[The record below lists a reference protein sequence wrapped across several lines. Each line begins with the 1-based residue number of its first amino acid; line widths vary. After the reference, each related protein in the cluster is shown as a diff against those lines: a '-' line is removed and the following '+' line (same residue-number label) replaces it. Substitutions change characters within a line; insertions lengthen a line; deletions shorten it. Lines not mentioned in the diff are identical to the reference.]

1 MIGFNEH
8 KGKLSSSNDNSDVMN
23 HFMTEVK
30 DELNQ
35 YLVDINENT
44 TEIQGNFE
52 FLCDINGKIDKLC
65 ERMEKIELFLGKTV
79 GFEVETTKEF
89 TPKVLTKKEQEI
101 FLYLYTLEE
110 KKGTVTYKDI
120 ARAAGLPEDL
130 VSSYMTN
137 LIEKN
142 IPIVKHYANGI
153 PTFRLDKRFKQQ
165 QAKKNI
171 LGLEQRTIPM
181 V

>member
-1 MIGFNEH
+1 M
-8 KGKLSSSNDNSDVMN
+8 LSSSDDKTVVVKK
-23 HFMTEVK
+23 FMAEVK

-44 TEIQGNFE
+44 TEIQANFE

-65 ERMEKIELFLGKTV
+65 ERLEKLELFLNKTV
-79 GFEVETTKEF
+79 GFEINSTKEF
-89 TPKVLTKKEQEI
+89 SPKKLTKKEQEI

-110 KKGTVTYKDI
+110 KKGTVTYRDI
-120 ARAAGLPEDL
+120 ARSAGLSEEL

-137 LIEKN
+137 LIEKHV
-142 IPIVKHYANGI
+142 PVVKHYVHGV
-153 PTFRLDKRFKQQ
+153 PHFRLDKRFKQQ

-171 LGLEQRTIPM
+171 LGLEQSTIPT